1 MPVCLFIRFAYYKR
15 ENHFVANIDDS
26 GTLPPQLLFETL
38 HSLQDIL
45 FPLRDHRS
53 EKILRKLIGRNGF
66 DPECCEYDGYN
77 VFHKGMRYMYWG
89 ERIARL
95 YELAKKRPPRN
106 KLERWFDRRSTDGN
120 AFSIALL
127 AVGISILVGIVT
139 IMMSG
144 FQSWIAW
151 MAWKYPTEVQA

>member
-1 MPVCLFIRFAYYKR
+1 MLIQVTYYKR
-15 ENHFVANIDDS
+15 DNHSVANIDGS

-45 FPLRDHRS
+45 FPLTDHRS
-53 EKILRKLIGRNGF
+53 EKILRNLISRNGF

-77 VFHKGMRYMYWG
+77 VFHKGVRYMYWG

-95 YELAKKRPPRN
+95 YELAKRRPPRN

-139 IMMSG
+139 IFMSG
-144 FQSWIAW
+144 F
-151 MAWKYPTEVQA
+151 